1 MRNNDELNE
10 SLQSQ
15 SNIKESTKLAVLSSI
30 LQTLS
35 DAVDVLSNLALL
47 EEESQKVDVQKNNS
61 VQLQQ
66 MQQQMQQLSIQ
77 LTRIERKMR

>member
-1 MRNNDELNE
+1 VRNNDELNE